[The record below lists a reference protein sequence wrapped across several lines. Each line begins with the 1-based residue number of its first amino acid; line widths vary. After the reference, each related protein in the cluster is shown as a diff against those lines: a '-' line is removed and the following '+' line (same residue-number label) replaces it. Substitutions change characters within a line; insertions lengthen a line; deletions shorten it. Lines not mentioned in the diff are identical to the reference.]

1 MTNIQI
7 TYNPYTVKT
16 SIILN
21 DQEVDYNV
29 SPLAYVQNKR
39 LQEWIEPREGWKGIY
54 KALQECTGEARIRIE
69 FTGTT
74 GDFDDMV
81 YAKEKAG
88 NCFQSIELVHKN
100 KSTAKEAEPHQKMEK
115 LKELYKE
122 LQEGPVEEFKTEDI
136 RKNFDAAINSD
147 FRIVVIAP
155 MSSGKSTLI
164 NSMLGNQECF
174 HNMRHLIN
182 QTIGM

>member
-69 FTGTT
+69 FTGTRINLVT
-74 GDFDDMV
+74 MKTFLFMV
-81 YAKEKAG
+81 PIK
-88 NCFQSIELVHKN
+88 
-100 KSTAKEAEPHQKMEK
+100 
-115 LKELYKE
+115 
-122 LQEGPVEEFKTEDI
+122 
-136 RKNFDAAINSD
+136 RK
-147 FRIVVIAP
+147 
-155 MSSGKSTLI
+155 
-164 NSMLGNQECF
+164 
-174 HNMRHLIN
+174 
-182 QTIGM
+182 